1 MNRRVVTLTALLLV
15 GTALLVPAQAAAQ
28 APSLLRGPIFVTA
41 IGDSYTSGEGAGPYT
56 TATDINGQ
64 NTCRR
69 SETKGYPSLVAR
81 DLDRLQQ
88 TVIFDDVSLADEPLP
103 DVEIDLES
111 IACAGATTEDIA
123 GGWNVFEGNDARP
136 RQHDEPYPQIDA
148 SRLERSDLVI
158 GTIGGNDVVFT
169 QILKDCAFKDAKTI
183 FVPLDEP
190 TDCLST
196 PAELNEAD
204 QLLDRLDRRLHDT
217 YRILHERLGDHA
229 AVYMGS
235 YPQLFSGDR
244 DSQMCA
250 TFNMPKAT
258 AVNGVVFPVTRG
270 QFEHSDVPFSP
281 SEQDRIG
288 ELQSRMNAIMRRAAA
303 DEGVHFVD
311 MLSSFEGHAACD
323 PESWLNVIGLPQLK
337 DDVDLGKLLDPR
349 SALDEVTEDVRFP
362 PSGSF
367 HPNAD
372 GYEAMAATMIDTI
385 ATTFFTAPR
394 FETGLAQNPPSVRE
408 QVFGATPDAP
418 GASCSK
424 SGSDYPAMPD
434 LFAVDCVRN
443 VELDIDGDDRPDRVL
458 LWGSGEGRGA
468 RAYLATG
475 EVLPLTRP
483 FDTWDEYGDGPAEA
497 AAVTDLDD
505 NGADELMVTHIRGA
519 NTDWIAPMTVRF
531 ADLGRKFLDVVT
543 YGSGAVASIPVGG
556 GAGYGSAYGCVRAGD
571 QPLLVQAGIS
581 KDPLDEGF
589 TWSVDHFR
597 KVGMQLLAVGHRGG
611 WSPGDRTGFYASVH
625 ADGCDG
631 DRPDVG
637 RVVTPPRS
645 PEETVQGVL
654 RAAVAQDEEA
664 AAPYLAGPR
673 GQVGG
678 AGLVEGLALI
688 SPATADTRPT
698 CDVPTDDGYGGQRT
712 TCNVQDPLG
721 YLTLQLVRVAED
733 QGGWWLVDIV
743 Y

>member
-1 MNRRVVTLTALLLV
+1 VNRRVMTLATLLLV
-15 GTALLVPAQAAAQ
+15 GTVWLVPTQAVAQAS
-28 APSLLRGPIFVTA
+28 SLLRGPIFVTA

-88 TVIFDDVSLADEPLP
+88 TVILGDVSLANGPLP

-111 IACAGATTEDIA
+111 IACAGATTEDVV
-123 GGWNVFEGNDARP
+123 GGSNVFEGNDARHG
-136 RQHDEPYPQIDA
+136 QYDEPYPQLDA
-148 SRLERSDLVI
+148 SRLQHSDLVI

-169 QILKDCAFKDAKTI
+169 KILEDCALKDAETI
-183 FVPLDEP
+183 FISLDKP
-190 TDCLST
+190 ADCLST
-196 PAELNEAD
+196 PAELAEAD

-258 AVNGVVFPVTRG
+258 IVNGVIFPVTG

-281 SEQDRIG
+281 SEQDRMR
-288 ELQSRMNAIMRRAAA
+288 ELQSRMNTIMRRAAA

-349 SALDEVTEDVRFP
+349 STPDELKEDIRFP

-372 GYEAMAATMIDTI
+372 GYEAMAATMTGVI
-385 ATTFFTAPR
+385 ATASLTAPR
-394 FETGLAQNPPSVRE
+394 FETNLAENPPNVRE
-408 QVFGATPDAP
+408 QVFGTTPDVP
-418 GASCSK
+418 GTSCSR
-424 SGSDYPAMPD
+424 SGSDYPSMPD
-434 LFAVDCVRN
+434 LFTVDCVWN
-443 VELDIDGDDRPDRVL
+443 VELDIDGDDRSDRVL
-458 LWGSGEGRGA
+458 LWGSGNGRDA

-475 EVLPLTRP
+475 EVLPLARS

-519 NTDWIAPMTVRF
+519 STDWIAPMTVRF
-531 ADLGRKFLDVVT
+531 ADFGSKFLDVVT
-543 YGSGAVASIPVGG
+543 YASGAVASIPVGG

-571 QPLLVQAGIS
+571 RPLLVQAGVV
-581 KDPLDEGF
+581 KDSFDEGF

-611 WSPGDRTGFYASVH
+611 WSPGDRAGFYASVH
-625 ADGCDG
+625 AVGCKG
-631 DRPDVG
+631 DRPDIG
-637 RVVTPPRS
+637 RVVPAPRS
-645 PEETVQGVL
+645 PEEAVQGVL

-664 AAPYLAGPR
+664 AAPYLAGAR
-673 GQVGG
+673 GQIGG
-678 AGLVEGLALI
+678 AGLVEGLTLI
-688 SPATADTRPT
+688 SPATADTRPA
-698 CDVPTDDGYGGQRT
+698 CDLPTDNGYGGQRT
-712 TCNVQDPLG
+712 TCIVQDPLG

-733 QGGWWLVDIV
+733 QGGWWLVDV
-743 Y
+743 AA